1 MSPES
6 RAIFEEWSPPVFLT
20 TALALSAILYMR
32 GWFAIRKT
40 RRALFPV
47 WRLVAFLCGL
57 AVIWIA
63 IASPLDGFAD
73 TLLSAHMIEHLLL
86 MSFAPPLLL
95 LGYPV
100 VPLLRGFPRAILV
113 PALGPL
119 IRLKILRN
127 LGHFL
132 IIPVVAWLAMN
143 LTFLGWHVPAAYD
156 FALEHERWHE
166 FEHFLFLSTSI
177 LFWWPLIRPWPTS
190 ARYPGW
196 YMLPYLI
203 MADIVN
209 TALSAFLAFCDRPVY
224 GYYLRQPNPFHISPQ
239 ADQVVGAVIMWVV
252 GSFIFLVPAI
262 FVTFKLLRQE
272 TTLRT

>member
-1 MSPES
+1 MSPEF

-20 TALALSAILYMR
+20 TALALSAILYTR

-40 RRALFPV
+40 RRALFPA
-47 WRLVAFLCGL
+47 WRLAAFLLGV
-57 AVIWIA
+57 AAIWVA

-73 TLLSAHMIEHLLL
+73 ALLSAHMVEHLLL

-95 LGYPV
+95 LGYPA
-100 VPLLRGFPRAILV
+100 VPLLRGLPRVITVYL
-113 PALGPL
+113 LGPVL
-119 IRLKILRN
+119 RLKWLRRF
-127 LGHFL
+127 GHFL
-132 IIPVVAWLAMN
+132 VIPLVAWLAMN

-166 FEHFLFLSTSI
+166 LEHFLFLSTSI
-177 LFWWPLIRPWPTS
+177 LFWWPLIRPWPTN

-209 TALSAFLAFCDRPVY
+209 TALSAFLAFCDRPV
-224 GYYLRQPNPFHISPQ
+224 
-239 ADQVVGAVIMWVV
+239 
-252 GSFIFLVPAI
+252 
-262 FVTFKLLRQE
+262 
-272 TTLRT
+272 

>member
-1 MSPES
+1 MPPEF

-20 TALALSAILYMR
+20 AALALTAILYTR
-32 GWFAIRKT
+32 GWFAIGKT

-47 WRLVAFLCGL
+47 WRLAAFLLGL

-63 IASPLDGFAD
+63 IGSPLDGFAD
-73 TLLSAHMIEHLLL
+73 ALLSAHMVEHLLL

-100 VPLLRGFPRAILV
+100 VPLLRGLPRVVITSL
-113 PALGPL
+113 LGPL
-119 IRLKILRN
+119 LRFKG
-127 LGHFL
+127 LRTTGHFL
-132 IIPVVAWLAMN
+132 IIPLVAWLAMN

-156 FALEHERWHE
+156 FALEHEHWHE

-224 GYYLRQPNPFHISPQ
+224 AYYLKQPNPFNISPQ
-239 ADQVVGAVIMWVV
+239 SDQVIGAVIMWVL
-252 GSFIFLVPAI
+252 GSLVFLIPAV
-262 FVTFKLLRQE
+262 FVTIKLLRQE
-272 TTLRT
+272 AAPRV